1 MALDKREPRPRHLES
16 HVLWYGALF
25 VALLH
30 VKLISTLV
38 LIYEPDLQLID
49 IVASLTL
56 AGPPILD
63 PNSRASVEAVGVS
76 NVVFTIDE
84 VHNRSS
90 VYNRLTDV
98 QSEATLSGSLQFLLD
113 TLATKVLLCN
123 ESNSTSNG
131 TTAVRAYGVQV
142 VEGAG
147 LPVASNFHRAGET
160 QELQTRNITARRE
173 VIISAGTF
181 QSPQLVCSLFCIFV
195 SVAHFRPDPIGRIA
209 YGRCKEARP
218 FALLRFDIVIS
229 CPGLEMLNS

>member
-1 MALDKREPRPRHLES
+1 MALDKREPRPSHLEP
-16 HVLWYGALF
+16 HVLWYDALLVALF
-25 VALLH
+25 Y
-30 VKLISTLV
+30 VKLVLTLV
-38 LIYEPDLQLID
+38 FTYKSDLQLID

-142 VEGAG
+142 AEGAG
-147 LPVASNFHRAGET
+147 LPVASDFDGTGRT
-160 QELQTRNITARRE
+160 QELQTKNITARRE
-173 VIISAGTF
+173 VIVSAGTF
-181 QSPQLVCSLFCIFV
+181 QSPQLVCSLYCIFV
-195 SVAHFRPDPIGRIA
+195 SVAHVRLALIGQIA
-209 YGRCKEARP
+209 YGRCKET
-218 FALLRFDIVIS
+218 
-229 CPGLEMLNS
+229 